1 MSRLSSFGRRLYLGA
16 GLLSVGLGT
25 IGIFLPILPTVPFM
39 ILAAFCFARSS
50 PKLEAKLMT
59 HPRYG
64 PHLVAWRE
72 KGVVSRRAKLSATA
86 AFAASMVVGFI
97 ALSLPWSLIPTV
109 VALICGT
116 WLWNR
121 PEA

>member
-1 MSRLSSFGRRLYLGA
+1 MKRQAYFAAGLASVALGA
-16 GLLSVGLGT
+16 
-25 IGIFLPILPTVPFM
+25 IGAFLPLLPTVPFL

-50 PKLEAKLMT
+50 PALEAKLMN

-72 KGVVSRRAKLSATA
+72 KGAVSRRAKWSATA
-86 AFAASMVVGFI
+86 AFAVSIAIGFVTMRW
-97 ALSLPWSLIPTV
+97 PWSLIPV
-109 VALICGT
+109 GVALICGT
-116 WLWNR
+116 WLWRR